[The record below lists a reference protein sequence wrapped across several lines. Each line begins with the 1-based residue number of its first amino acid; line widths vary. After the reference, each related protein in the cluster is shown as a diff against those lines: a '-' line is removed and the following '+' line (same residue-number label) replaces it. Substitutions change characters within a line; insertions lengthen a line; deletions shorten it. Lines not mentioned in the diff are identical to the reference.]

1 MKSMKLL
8 SEARFLAGEDARGAL
23 VILEPGTDLSDLHLD
38 ALRECGAAGFVSDWS
53 EAFFERPDEAPALV
67 YDRERHAGL
76 MAFAVAPREGVRLRS
91 WASRGELGYCV
102 AVGDDGALSF
112 APPPEPARRDRS
124 CDPEIGRDAILSAL
138 GAVGVRT
145 GDALLVH
152 SSLSACGRI
161 VGGARTVVEALREA
175 VGEKGH
181 LFFPTFQRSECFLN
195 GAVSSRWDH
204 RPSDRAARASG
215 AVKWVGAIPLEFMRL
230 YPDAPRGA
238 HISHS
243 WAGIGPRAE
252 EILSYQAA
260 DEAPFSDNSA
270 PYKVMEL
277 LDGKILHFGSPFAR
291 TSFMHCLETHY
302 DLPGYSAPGFFQ
314 VLREDGRMEW
324 KALPGC
330 FYGRRGTS
338 LHDEESRF
346 FKGLVE
352 EGLRYDRA
360 PLGRGALKLM
370 TCRSF
375 WDAGT
380 RLCRREPDCNL
391 A

>member
-1 MKSMKLL
+1 MKLM

-23 VILEPGTDLSDLHLD
+23 VILEPTTDLSDPHLD
-38 ALRECGAAGFVSDWS
+38 ALRECGAAGFVSDGS

-76 MAFAVAPREGVRLRS
+76 LAFAVAPREGVRLRA
-91 WASRGELGYCV
+91 WASKGDLGYHV
-102 AVGDDGALSF
+102 TVGDDGVLSF
-112 APPPEPARRDRS
+112 APPPAPAKRDRS
-124 CDPEIGRDAILSAL
+124 HDPEIDRPAILAAL
-138 GAVGVRT
+138 EAVGVRS

-161 VGGARTVVEALREA
+161 VGGAKTVVEALREA

-195 GAVSSRWDH
+195 GTVSSRWDH
-204 RPSDRAARASG
+204 RPSDRTARASG
-215 AVKWVGAIPLEFMRL
+215 GVKWVGAIPLEFMRL

-243 WAGIGPRAE
+243 WAGIGPRAA
-252 EILSYQAA
+252 EILSCQAA

-302 DLPGYSAPGFFQ
+302 KLPGYGAPGFFQ

-324 KALPGC
+324 KALPDC

-338 LHDEESRF
+338 LYDEESRF
-346 FKGLVE
+346 CKGLVE
-352 EGLRYDRA
+352 EGLRCDRA
-360 PLGRGALKLM
+360 ALGCGTLKLM

-375 WDAGT
+375 WEAGT
-380 RLCRREPDCNL
+380 RLCRRDPSCNL